1 MSSHNSTVYLGNGV
15 FIPKCNVM
23 SNLYKARETPYT
35 KEDLNKRRGTYEFY
49 VEWMEET
56 CYDFELL
63 IILTLYDE
71 KDKRMIEPHLDKLK
85 IFCDEQLDKLER
97 IENIKRGAYS
107 YFIELLKLN
116 NLDLPKT
123 VEIEPYIYRS
133 FMGLIKRTHKR
144 LIEENKK

>member
-1 MSSHNSTVYLGNGV
+1 MASYNHTVYLGNGV
-15 FIPKCNVM
+15 FIPKFNVM

-49 VEWMEET
+49 AEWMEES

-63 IILTLYDE
+63 IIATHYDE
-71 KDKRMIEPHLDKLK
+71 KTKKLIEPHLDKLK

-97 IENIKRGAYS
+97 IENTKRGAYS

-123 VEIEPYIYRS
+123 IDIEPYIYKS
-133 FMGLIKRTHKR
+133 FAGLIKRTHKR
-144 LIEENKK
+144 LVEESKN